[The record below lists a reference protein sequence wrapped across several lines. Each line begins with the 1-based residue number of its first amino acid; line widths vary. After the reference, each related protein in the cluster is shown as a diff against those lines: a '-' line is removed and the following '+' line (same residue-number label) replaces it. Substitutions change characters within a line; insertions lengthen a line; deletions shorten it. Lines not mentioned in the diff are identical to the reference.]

1 MCTMCEKP
9 TIDFEELGRFSFYCR
24 LKSYTAPS
32 FNDPVSKSTGKYVLD
47 CCNIEYCKEFRQN
60 DMTYACLMGATGDRC
75 TLEEKKSIRDEAVSN
90 GFSFAYGK

>member
-9 TIDFEELGRFSFYCR
+9 VIDFEELGRFNFYCR

-47 CCNIEYCKEFRQN
+47 CCN
-60 DMTYACLMGATGDRC
+60 
-75 TLEEKKSIRDEAVSN
+75 
-90 GFSFAYGK
+90 